1 MRIKYDILLFD
12 QRKAVLRQDMKKN
25 TEYQIYIGC
34 RDSQLRDEI
43 ISEDELREMIVQ
55 FFRNK
60 EIDFS
65 LFSAKGGY
73 LHNDGSF
80 VSENTIC
87 INIIGN
93 DDLDIIRLSKSI
105 SMFMNQEYALVVKD
119 IIKSEYC

>member
-1 MRIKYDILLFD
+1 
-12 QRKAVLRQDMKKN
+12 MKTN

-34 RDSQLRDEI
+34 RDSQLRDVI
-43 ISEDELREMIVQ
+43 ISEDELREIIVQ
-55 FFRNK
+55 FFK
-60 EIDFS
+60 KKKIDFT
-65 LFSAKGGY
+65 LFSAQGGY
-73 LHNDGSF
+73 LHEDGMF

-93 DDLDIIRLSKSI
+93 NDLNIIKLAKSL